1 MFVTSPET
9 GIRPAYKLIRDL
21 LVRYQDS
28 PAPHKH
34 RGVWMNVNPSTWGER
49 SRMMVTV
56 GTGRS
61 DDDRK
66 LGTLQA
72 ILGVQQQLMQD
83 PMNTLVDYN
92 KIYETLSEISDI
104 SGFSDAGKFFYDP
117 TSPDGT
123 QFGQMKAQQ
132 GQQAQQQAMAE
143 QQQQLEMQVAAL
155 NAQQT
160 VANAEAQKAQATLMN
175 GQLKA
180 EIDHLK
186 NQHAAE
192 LDALKAQLQAIKDA
206 KESEFKVQKLKTDA
220 ALKLTD

>member
-1 MFVTSPET
+1 M
-9 GIRPAYKLIRDL
+9 
-21 LVRYQDS
+21 
-28 PAPHKH
+28 
-34 RGVWMNVNPSTWGER
+34 
-49 SRMMVTV
+49 TV

-117 TSPDGT
+117 ASPDGT
-123 QFGQMKAQQ
+123 QFSQVKAQQ

-143 QQQQLEMQVAAL
+143 QQRQMEMQVAAL

-175 GQLKA
+175 GQLK
-180 EIDHLK
+180 LR
-186 NQHAAE
+186 
-192 LDALKAQLQAIKDA
+192 
-206 KESEFKVQKLKTDA
+206 
-220 ALKLTD
+220 LTT